1 MEPEYI
7 RDYVTYTAFLGMF
20 SFVWFGWAQ
29 ENPRENW
36 RKYIG
41 VASGIALLV
50 CLIGVYLSVT
60 HWDAATTLSEKDT
73 FNNYLI
79 VFYTEFFIAGLG
91 AFLLIRSKKRIM
103 LLRGLLLSLVLTF
116 SG

>member
-36 RKYIG
+36 RKYTG
-41 VASGIALLV
+41 VAVVSMPHWRVLKRDALGCGYYFV
-50 CLIGVYLSVT
+50 RKGHV
-60 HWDAATTLSEKDT
+60 
-73 FNNYLI
+73 
-79 VFYTEFFIAGLG
+79 
-91 AFLLIRSKKRIM
+91 
-103 LLRGLLLSLVLTF
+103 
-116 SG
+116 